1 MDTFSFVIHTKTENV
16 YEDIAND
23 VEKRFDTSKYEGNR
37 PLTTDDW
44 INERLIKRKNDDR
57 ICCS

>member
-44 INERLIKRKNDDR
+44 INER
-57 ICCS
+57 